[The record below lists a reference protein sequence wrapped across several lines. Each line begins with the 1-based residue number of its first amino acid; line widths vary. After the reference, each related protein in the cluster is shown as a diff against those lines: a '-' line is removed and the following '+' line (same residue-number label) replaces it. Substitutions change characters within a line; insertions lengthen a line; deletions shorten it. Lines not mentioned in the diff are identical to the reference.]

1 MLGVEGVAT
10 AIQAGMY
17 TTIGVVVHC
26 TEQVGQKLG
35 LQKWLAARNRNAA
48 AAIELMVT
56 LELVHEVLDGHHRAA
71 VDRPGIRIVAI
82 RAAHGTALNKH
93 HKADAGSVDRSH
105 RLD

>member
-10 AIQAGMY
+10 AIQAGMHAAV
-17 TTIGVVVHC
+17 GVAVHG
-26 TEQVGQKLG
+26 TEQISQKLR
-35 LQKWLAARNRNAA
+35 LQERFTARNGNAA
-48 AAIELMVT
+48 ATVELMVA
-56 LELVHEVLDGHHRAA
+56 LELVHQMLDGHHGAA
-71 VDRPGIRIVAI
+71 VDRPGIGIVAI